1 MPTNVFF
8 DTGRA
13 SEQYLYEDLIIE
25 QLKVFGQDVYY
36 MPRTLIAEDTVLGED
51 TLSKFDDAYMIE
63 MYFENTEGFAGDKEI
78 MSQFGL
84 QNQEEAVFIVS
95 QRRFEDMI
103 SLDANLQVKT
113 RPNEGDLIY
122 FPKVNK
128 IFEISFVD
136 NDEPFYQ
143 IGNLPVYRLSTR
155 TFQYSSEDLDTGITE
170 IDAIETQHSLDAMA
184 FQITFEQTTYNEQIS
199 MEQAGADLV
208 GLLEDNSVSSN
219 AGYLINED
227 GTGSYFESESIPTVG
242 VLLLDASAANTD
254 IGSYILGEDETL
266 DGVLIA
272 ENLADTGEP
281 MYIIQED
288 YVVGDMVLDKTAQNE
303 LFDLLDDTI
312 LDFTE
317 KNPFGDAGHKG

>member
-8 DTGRA
+8 DTGRT
-13 SEQYLYEDLIIE
+13 SEQHLYEDLIIE
-25 QLKVFGQDVYY
+25 QLKIFGQDVYY
-36 MPRTLIAEDTVLGED
+36 MPRTLVAEDTVLGED

-95 QRRFEDMI
+95 QKRFEDMI

-122 FPKVNK
+122 FPMVDK

-155 TFQYSSEDLDTGITE
+155 TFQYSSEDMDTGITE
-170 IDAIETQHSLDAMA
+170 IDAIETQHTLDAMA
-184 FQITFEQTTYNEQIS
+184 FQIAFEQTTTYNES
-199 MEQAGADLV
+199 LR
-208 GLLEDNSVSSN
+208 LEDNSGFVGIFEAGSITEYGGSS
-219 AGYLINED
+219 
-227 GTGSYFESESIPTVG
+227 
-242 VLLLDASAANTD
+242 TD
-254 IGSYILGEDETL
+254 KIIGEDETL
-266 DGVLIA
+266 NGALLA
-272 ENLADTGEP
+272 ENLADTGDP
-281 MYIIQED
+281 MYIIQEE
-288 YVVGDMVLDKTAQNE
+288 YVVGDMIRDKTAQNE
-303 LFDLLDDTI
+303 LFDILDDTI
-312 LDFTE
+312 IDFTE